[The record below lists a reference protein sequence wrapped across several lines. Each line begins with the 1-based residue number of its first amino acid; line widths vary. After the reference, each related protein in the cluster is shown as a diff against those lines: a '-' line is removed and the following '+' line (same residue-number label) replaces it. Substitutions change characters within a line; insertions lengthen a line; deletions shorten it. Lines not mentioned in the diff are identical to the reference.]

1 MSRISHGISI
11 FSKNN
16 KFDRINWVTFK
27 NLVIM
32 TAKMKEIV
40 EYLDSSIKDP
50 KKLAK
55 PANSDK
61 STTKPK
67 LIIITITSEPTS

>member
-1 MSRISHGISI
+1 MSRISHRSSI

-32 TAKMKEIV
+32 TTKIRGVV

-50 KKLAK
+50 K
-55 PANSDK
+55 NS
-61 STTKPK
+61 
-67 LIIITITSEPTS
+67 